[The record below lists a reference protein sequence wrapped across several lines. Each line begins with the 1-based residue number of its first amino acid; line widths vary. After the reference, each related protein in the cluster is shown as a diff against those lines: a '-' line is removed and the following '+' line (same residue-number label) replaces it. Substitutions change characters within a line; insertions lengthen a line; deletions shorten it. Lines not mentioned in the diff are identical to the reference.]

1 MANSQASAY
10 VNKGANHCGSTLC
23 HTPDVAPVTRKGALC
38 IVHDFIFKENSIQ
51 TFSSSDAVLFSAAFT
66 CLTGLPPCIITFE
79 FSLRSPVALMDHRSP
94 VGQSEGARHQSS
106 VLLERLSYVHT
117 QRDENTPAREVS
129 SGRQPLP
136 NRTRRS
142 SLHFI
147 HLHVRTEATGDI
159 PRRSFKRSSYS
170 S

>member
-38 IVHDFIFKENSIQ
+38 IVHDFIFEKNSIQ

-79 FSLRSPVALMDHRSP
+79 FSLRSPVTLMDHRGP
-94 VGQSEGARHQSS
+94 VGQSEGAH
-106 VLLERLSYVHT
+106 
-117 QRDENTPAREVS
+117 N
-129 SGRQPLP
+129 
-136 NRTRRS
+136 
-142 SLHFI
+142 
-147 HLHVRTEATGDI
+147 
-159 PRRSFKRSSYS
+159 
-170 S
+170 